1 MGLPLRQMGLDFG
14 VPNKINFFKRRKLRE
29 KKMNCQIKKIF
40 DSFPKLILVAFFIG
54 IVIPFPAKGQSPT
67 PENMVLVNAGGFI
80 RGMDIE
86 KTLLRMRL
94 QQE

>member
-1 MGLPLRQMGLDFG
+1 
-14 VPNKINFFKRRKLRE
+14 
-29 KKMNCQIKKIF
+29 MNCQIKKIF

-80 RGMDIE
+80 RGVDADSGLS
-86 KTLLRMRL
+86 KNNKPQAQTKKLLVSKNSYL
-94 QQE
+94 QISAPAPSAQ